1 MGNRTALAVCCVL
14 PCIVASL
21 ARAAA
26 PRGEVPPTPA
36 DVLNGLKQFYAQT
49 ALPDGSFRPGVDP
62 DYLGMSDAAHS
73 DLAPVTYAV
82 TIHKTFGWRLPHEDK
97 TIEFL
102 LSRQRETG
110 EFVNVAGTVDPKS
123 AEGRT

>member
-1 MGNRTALAVCCVL
+1 MGKRPAPAPCCFL
-14 PCIVASL
+14 PGLVASP
-21 ARAAA
+21 APAAA

-62 DYLGMSDAAHS
+62 DYPGMSDAAHS

-97 TIEFL
+97 TI
-102 LSRQRETG
+102 
-110 EFVNVAGTVDPKS
+110 
-123 AEGRT
+123 